1 MSRVARSG
9 LWSSKQAG
17 VQTVD
22 PGNSRMVP
30 DPDGGARGRVSRR
43 RRMVVLPALG
53 ALVVLAAAC
62 GSSASSSSASSSTA
76 ASGAAVSKSTPTAT
90 VSVGVLPIADVAPL
104 YVGMKEGFF
113 AAEHIDVQPKMFQGG
128 AAIASA
134 VVGGSLDFGFAAA
147 VNMILAKAQG
157 LPVQI
162 VANGDNAALTAANAW
177 SAIMV
182 SGSSSI
188 TSVKQLAG
196 TTIATNAVDGVNE
209 LAVDGILLKN
219 GVNPSSVH
227 FVVLNFP
234 DMPAALS
241 SGHVQAV
248 SDSEPF
254 VTAIKAQGGRVIT
267 PLFEGYLPGMTV
279 GTYIASTSE
288 ISSQSGVV
296 ARFAAAIQKSLSYSA
311 AHPSVVRQVI
321 PTYTSITAAVA
332 SKMQLPT
339 YDSVLNLSS
348 FTTQEALM
356 RKLGWMSKSVS
367 LSSLIWSGAAK

>member
-1 MSRVARSG
+1 MHRLTNLRGVFDQRGEVPEGPARH
-9 LWSSKQAG
+9 
-17 VQTVD
+17 
-22 PGNSRMVP
+22 PGW
-30 DPDGGARGRVSRR
+30 RR
-43 RRMVVLPALG
+43 RVVVPALL
-53 ALVVLAAAC
+53 AVAVLAAAC
-62 GSSASSSSASSSTA
+62 GSSSSSSSASSRS
-76 ASGAAVSKSTPTAT
+76 ASPSKVATAT

-113 AAEHIDVQPKMFQGG
+113 TAEHIVVQPKMFQGG

-162 VANGDNAALTAANAW
+162 VANGDNAAQTASQAW

-182 SGSSSI
+182 SGSSPI

-196 TTIATNAVDGVNE
+196 ATIATNAVDGVNE

-254 VTAIKAQGGRVIT
+254 VTAIKAQGGRVIS

-279 GTYIASTSE
+279 GTYIASTNE
-288 ISSQSGVV
+288 INQQSGVV
-296 ARFAAAIQKSLSYSA
+296 QRFAAAIQKSLAYSQ
-311 AHPSVVRQVI
+311 AHPSVVRQII

-332 SKMQLPT
+332 SKMTLPT
-339 YDSVLNLSS
+339 YDSVLNRAS
-348 FTTQEALM
+348 FTTQEKLM
-356 RKLGWMSKSVS
+356 HKLGWISKDVS
-367 LSSLIWSGAAK
+367 LSSLIWSGAAS